1 MYNIVIYKGNV
12 EINSKQGDSIIAL
25 IEWANR
31 NVREGQHYTYFM
43 FPSI

>member
-12 EINSKQGDSIIAL
+12 ELNSKQGDSIIAL
-25 IEWANR
+25 IEWANK
-31 NVREGQHYTYFM
+31 NMDEGQHYKYFM